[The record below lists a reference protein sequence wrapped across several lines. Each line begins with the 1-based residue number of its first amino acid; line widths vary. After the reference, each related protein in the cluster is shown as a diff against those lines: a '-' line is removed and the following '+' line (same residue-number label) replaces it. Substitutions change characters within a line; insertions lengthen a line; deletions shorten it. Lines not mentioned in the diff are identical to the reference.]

1 MKLSKKLE
9 KNIIKEALRIKSIY
23 ETPNVE
29 VDKIIAELKEAI
41 NNRPI
46 ESIDDIL
53 AELNIEAKE
62 KLKDFKWEKRNGIIE
77 FKIIT
82 IE

>member
-29 VDKIIAELKEAI
+29 VDKIIAELKETV
-41 NNRPI
+41 NNQPI
-46 ESIDDIL
+46 QSIDDIL
-53 AELNIEAKE
+53 AELDIEAKE
-62 KLKDFKWEKRNGIIE
+62 KLKDFKWEE
-77 FKIIT
+77 KIMIT
-82 IE
+82 KEI

>member
-1 MKLSKKLE
+1 VRLSKKV
-9 KNIIKEALRIKSIY
+9 KRNIERESLRIKAIY
-23 ETPNVE
+23 ETPNAE
-29 VDKIIAELKEAI
+29 LDKIVAELKEAI

>member
-1 MKLSKKLE
+1 MGNQGGEAMRLSKKT
-9 KNIIKEALRIKSIY
+9 KRSIVKEALRIKAIY
-23 ETPNVE
+23 ETPNTE
-29 VDKIIAELKEAI
+29 VDKIIAELKEAV

-62 KLKDFKWEKRNGIIE
+62 KLKDFKWEEIK
-77 FKIIT
+77 
-82 IE
+82 